1 MNSKRLSSLFGVT
14 LLILLTACQPMSQS
28 LSAEMSQ
35 PGDVISGMTLG
46 TGAKGA
52 VPLWAFC
59 SASQENSL
67 VPTFNCRASELQTL
81 AIGHVFLLSEMA
93 SLNSDG
99 SDLIWDLSIDDQ
111 IVDLESFGRFE
122 YTAPSMTKSP
132 SPIREVFK
140 KAIGWNI
147 VLTNLNPGEHT
158 LSFRA
163 QSETDSHLWLVNL
176 VIEESDQT
184 DISAMPF
191 PLHS

>member
-1 MNSKRLSSLFGVT
+1 MNSKRFYHALSLG
-14 LLILLTACQPMSQS
+14 LLIFMTACGSTGQP
-28 LSAEMSQ
+28 LNAVMSQ
-35 PGDVISGMTLG
+35 PGDAINGLTLA
-46 TGAKGA
+46 TGAENA
-52 VPLWAFC
+52 LPLWAFC
-59 SASQENSL
+59 SASSENSL
-67 VPTFNCRASELQTL
+67 IQTFNCRASELQTL

-93 SLNSDG
+93 SLNSDR
-99 SDLIWDLSIDDQ
+99 SDLVWDLSIDDQ
-111 IVDLESFGRFE
+111 IVDLESFGKFE
-122 YTAPSMTKSP
+122 YVMPSMAKSP
-132 SPIREVFK
+132 SLVREVFK

-163 QSETDSHLWLVNL
+163 QSEADTYLWLVNL

>member
-1 MNSKRLSSLFGVT
+1 MNSKRFSHVLSLG
-14 LLILLTACQPMSQS
+14 LLVLMTACGSTGQS
-28 LSAEMSQ
+28 LGAVMSQ
-35 PGDVISGMTLG
+35 PGDAINGLTLA
-46 TGAKGA
+46 TGAENA
-52 VPLWAFC
+52 LPLWSFC

-67 VPTFNCRASELQTL
+67 IQTFNCRASELQTL

-93 SLNSDG
+93 SADSDG
-99 SDLIWDLSIDDQ
+99 SDLLWDLSIDDQ

-122 YTAPSMTKSP
+122 YVVPSMAKGP

-163 QSETDSHLWLVNL
+163 QSETDSYLWLVNL
-176 VIEESDQT
+176 VIAPADGI
-184 DISAMPF
+184 DVSAMPF